1 MNILYRNS
9 SDSDLW
15 AAILVGNQ
23 SAWTELVNR
32 YKSLVYTTCTYL
44 GLSQAEAG
52 DAFQQTWV
60 LLYQKRN
67 QIKNPERLSAW
78 LVTTARREAIHLKNR
93 AGVKSVDAEVAD
105 FADPNPDPEQEMVL
119 MEQQARLETAVSQ
132 LDQPCQA
139 VVEEFFFAPEE
150 PSYEQVARKL
160 GYAPNTLGAK
170 RRRCLEKL
178 RQILEKLG
186 YLCERKPG
194 KEPLR

>member
-23 SAWTELVNR
+23 LAWTELVNR
-32 YKSLVYTTCTYL
+32 YRSLVYTTCTYL

-60 LLYQKRN
+60 LLYQRRK

-78 LVTTARREAIHLKNR
+78 LVTTARREAIRLKSR
-93 AGVKSVDAEVAD
+93 SSPLSGDAEVAD
-105 FADPNPDPEQEMVL
+105 FVDPNPNPEQEL
-119 MEQQARLETAVSQ
+119 ILLEQQARLEAAISH
-132 LDQPCQA
+132 LDKSCQA

-150 PSYEQVARKL
+150 LSYEQVAQKL

-170 RRRCLEKL
+170 RRRCLERL
-178 RQILEKLG
+178 RLILKKLG
-186 YLCERKPG
+186 YLSERKPG

>member
-1 MNILYRNS
+1 MKILYRNS
-9 SDSDLW
+9 SDPDLW

-60 LLYQKRN
+60 LLYQKRK

-78 LVTTARREAIHLKNR
+78 LVTTARREAIRLKNR
-93 AGVKSVDAEVAD
+93 SGFSPVELEAADVAD
-105 FADPNPDPEQEMVL
+105 PGPDPEQEMVL
-119 MEQQARLETAVSQ
+119 MEQQARLEAAISQ
-132 LDQPCQA
+132 LDKPCQA

-150 PSYEQVARKL
+150 HSYEQVASKL

-170 RRRCLEKL
+170 RRRCLERL

-186 YLCERKPG
+186 YLYERKPG